1 MQPAEFAE
9 AYMRFSSFLYEN
21 RIWYGGAG
29 ALLLLIVGLWAT
41 RRP

>member
-9 AYMRFSSFLYEN
+9 AYLRFTSFLYEN
-21 RIWYGGAG
+21 RIWYGGAA
-29 ALLLLIVGLWAT
+29 ALILPILGLWTT